1 MVVSV
6 DLATYRIN
14 LNKRTV
20 CYVVKNS
27 LPWKRVEKH
36 SKIRDVKKQK
46 LADLTG
52 GGNSNDIAHRSLI
65 QVNTVLIPHYPIPTP
80 AVIRHLRQA
89 STPSLHPLP
98 PPQPQKKKELS
109 VKQGKLPWFFSSD

>member
-1 MVVSV
+1 V
-6 DLATYRIN
+6 AYRIN

-27 LPWKRVEKH
+27 LPGKRGEKH

-65 QVNTVLIPHYPIPTP
+65 QVNTVWDSVYAYRTLHIDSFH
-80 AVIRHLRQA
+80 IRR
-89 STPSLHPLP
+89 
-98 PPQPQKKKELS
+98 
-109 VKQGKLPWFFSSD
+109 

>member
-1 MVVSV
+1 
-6 DLATYRIN
+6 
-14 LNKRTV
+14 V

-27 LPWKRVEKH
+27 LPWKRGEKH

-65 QVNTVLIPHYPIPTP
+65 QVNTVVLSQVSF
-80 AVIRHLRQA
+80 ARKGSMLKREKGDEGKQA
-89 STPSLHPLP
+89 
-98 PPQPQKKKELS
+98 QKTTTLWDDIC
-109 VKQGKLPWFFSSD
+109 LFFSFFQNIRR